1 MSPGRCPVH
10 GVLERRRESVMND
23 QPMVPNPKQVR
34 SRRAMR
40 LRSAR
45 EVLDL
50 QSIRTASVLQKTV
63 ESEGYSSEPKRA

>member
-1 MSPGRCPVH
+1 
-10 GVLERRRESVMND
+10 MND